1 MRTLSCHLAPVITKS
16 RVTGTLEE
24 LLLGHLSWGTGKQGP
39 AGQEDDLHVLAHP
52 WVQVLSD
59 VPSRDPHVLAA
70 LPLATEH
77 LGLVNKDRI
86 LDGGRKAVSRAVR
99 SWARPA
105 PGSVLGITGWE
116 VAVGQGWHLPAW
128 QVLAGR
134 KHWITEKQIRKGAAQ
149 GPSLVMTIPG
159 AAQWRPQDG
168 EDLQVLSYVIPG
180 GWL

>member
-1 MRTLSCHLAPVITKS
+1 MRTLSCHLAPVITES

-24 LLLGHLSWGTGKQGP
+24 MLLGHLSRGTGEQGP
-39 AGQEDDLHVLAHP
+39 AGQEDGLGDLHVLAHP

-59 VPSRDPHVLAA
+59 FPSRDPHVLAA

-105 PGSVLGITGWE
+105 PGSVLGVADWE
-116 VAVGQGWHLPAW
+116 VAVGQGWHLPAR

-134 KHWITEKQIRKGAAQ
+134 KHWITEKQIRKGAA
-149 GPSLVMTIPG
+149 
-159 AAQWRPQDG
+159 
-168 EDLQVLSYVIPG
+168 
-180 GWL
+180 